1 MHWKFL
7 GTLIAVAFLSKTAY
21 GQFQPPAGSPTPG
34 QTPNRDTANRPASGK
49 GRIQGRVIAADTG
62 NPLRGAIVQVT
73 APEVQVR
80 RAATTDAEGRYEVD
94 ALPAARYALS
104 VSKSGYVSLQFGQQ
118 RPFEQGR
125 TLELSDTQ
133 VVDRI
138 DFALPRGGVITGRIV
153 DHFGDPI
160 AGIRVDARRYQ
171 YLPGGERQLV
181 PAGSFGAVPS
191 DDRGHY
197 RIYGLMPGTYVVAAA
212 PAASSMIV
220 MPGPGGAI
228 TSVNAYAGFATTYF
242 PGTAAADEAQTLVVA
257 LGQEAVA
264 DFGLVGV
271 KVARVNGLV
280 RDSQGKPF
288 RGASVTLRRTRF
300 TGEQPIFAQT
310 GDDGAFAVATVPPG
324 EYVLDV
330 RQMRRGPMAASPEE
344 FASVPVSV
352 AGEDVTNLL
361 ITTGSGATVRGRVI
375 FEGAKSPRPSAA
387 LPLRVMPSPVEPGT
401 YVNPITSAE
410 DGLVDEE
417 GNFQIAGVAGNVL
430 LRVGPIPPGWTQ
442 KRVSAGG
449 RDVTDTG
456 INVPAGETLTG
467 VEVVLTDRVS
477 SVSGRVR
484 NTRGEAVTDYAVIV
498 LPREPKIGMGQVRFV
513 ATARP
518 DQQGRYELR
527 GRPPGEYVAMAFA
540 SLDQSAMWDPSV
552 QDRVRRNGKPFV
564 LREGETLMLELQLT
578 PD

>member
-7 GTLIAVAFLSKTAY
+7 GTLIALTLLPETGY

-34 QTPNRDTANRPASGK
+34 QVPSGNAANRAANGK
-49 GRIQGRVIAADTG
+49 ARIQGRVMAADTG
-62 NPLRGAIVQVT
+62 NPLRGALVQVT
-73 APEVQVR
+73 ASEVQVR
-80 RAATTDAEGRYEVD
+80 RAATTDAEGRYVVD
-94 ALPAARYALS
+94 ALPAARYTLS
-104 VSKSGYVSLQFGQQ
+104 VSKGGYVTLQFGQQ
-118 RPFEQGR
+118 RPFEQGK

-138 DFALPRGGVITGRIV
+138 DFALPRGVVITGRIV
-153 DHFGDPI
+153 DSFGDPI

-171 YLPGGERQLV
+171 YLPGGQRQLV
-181 PAGSFGAVPS
+181 PAGFFGAIAS

-220 MPGPGGAI
+220 MPGPGGAM
-228 TSVNAYAGFATTYF
+228 TSVNANAGFATTYF

-271 KVARVNGLV
+271 KVARVSGLV

-288 RGASVTLRRTRF
+288 GGASVTLRQSRF
-300 TGEQPIFAQT
+300 MGEQPSFAQT
-310 GDDGAFAVATVPPG
+310 GDDGGFTVANVAPG

-330 RQMRRGPMAASPEE
+330 RQMRRGPMPANPEE
-344 FASVPVSV
+344 FASLPISV
-352 AGEDVTNLL
+352 AGDDITNLL
-361 ITTGSGATVRGRVI
+361 VTTNTGGTVRGRII
-375 FEGAKSPRPSAA
+375 FEGAKPPASAA
-387 LPLRVMPSPVEPGT
+387 MPLRVMPSPAEPGMN
-401 YVNPITSAE
+401 VNLMQSQE
-410 DGLVDEE
+410 NGLVDVE
-417 GNFQIAGVAGNVL
+417 GTFQIAGVSGNVL
-430 LRVGPIPPGWTQ
+430 FRAGPIPPGWTQ
-442 KRVSAGG
+442 KRVTVAG
-449 RDVTDTG
+449 RDITDTG
-456 INVPAGETLTG
+456 IEVPTGESLTG

-477 SVSGRVR
+477 TLTGSVR
-484 NTRGEAVTDYAVIV
+484 NTRGEPVTDYVLMV
-498 LPREPKIGMGQVRFV
+498 LPQGAKAGMGQMRFV

-527 GRPPGEYVAMAFA
+527 GRPPGDYVAMAVA
-540 SLDQSAMWDPSV
+540 SLDQSGIWDPAV
-552 QDRVRRNGKPFV
+552 QERVRRNGKPFV
-564 LREGETLMLELQLT
+564 LREGESLTLDLQLT